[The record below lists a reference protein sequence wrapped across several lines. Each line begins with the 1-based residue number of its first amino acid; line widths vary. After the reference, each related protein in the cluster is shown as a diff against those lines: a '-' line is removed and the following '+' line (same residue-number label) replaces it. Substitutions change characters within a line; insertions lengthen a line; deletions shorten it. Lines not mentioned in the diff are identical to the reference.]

1 MRQISQAVGGR
12 PNLWKFDEQLLYCRH
27 TYWFDWIFIV
37 FVKAK
42 TALEP
47 VDATPVKNMF
57 LSIITD
63 YDLVS
68 GVCELVDNA
77 IDHWT
82 VKGRIEGFRI
92 DVELNSDRQMIKI
105 SDNAG
110 GVFQDD
116 IKLLVAPG
124 MTREP
129 SIHELIGVFG
139 VGGKRAAIALG
150 EHVEIRTRCESDKTI
165 QIEITEDW
173 LNDES
178 WDFIP
183 YEIPPIRPNTTEVEI
198 SKIRQGFSSD
208 DVSSFFEILGA
219 TYGEFINAGCE
230 IFLNNVPVAPVGFE
244 AWAYPPDFSPRET
257 KFEISPTTSG
267 TVQVVVRAGLIRDR
281 DPISENY
288 GVYFYCN
295 GRLIVR
301 DLKTRE
307 VGYVS
312 GEAGVPHPDA
322 SLSRVVVKLNGAP
335 ELMPWNSS
343 KNAINYSHPAFLA
356 LRARII
362 DFCSYY
368 STLSRRFKDKRESEV
383 YPFETG
389 KFEIIDPAEATSLK
403 KRVMPRPPKARSKTR
418 FEIINDVNSDLM
430 RKKPWTIGLVEAFG
444 AIDVVSKQR
453 LATKNRVALILLDSN
468 LEIGLKEFI
477 VERKD
482 LYKPFEYSDRKLAGI
497 FANRTEVIKEVKPYL
512 LIDDDDIKKINF
524 YYVLR
529 NKLIHE
535 RATVSI
541 PDEQVD
547 DYRQVVERVLSK
559 AFDLKFPES

>member
-1 MRQISQAVGGR
+1 
-12 PNLWKFDEQLLYCRH
+12 
-27 TYWFDWIFIV
+27 
-37 FVKAK
+37 
-42 TALEP
+42 
-47 VDATPVKNMF
+47 MF

-82 VKGRIEGFRI
+82 VKGRFEGFRI
-92 DVELNSDRQMIKI
+92 DVDLNADRQMIQI

-110 GVFQDD
+110 GVLQDE

-124 MTREP
+124 MTRDSP
-129 SIHELIGVFG
+129 QHELIGVFG

-150 EHVEIRTRCESDKTI
+150 QHVEIRTRRENDRSI

-178 WDFIP
+178 WNFVP
-183 YEIPPIRPNTTEVEI
+183 FEIPPISPNTTEVEI
-198 SKIRQGFSSD
+198 SKIRQSFNSN

-219 TYGEFINAGCE
+219 TYGEFIDAGCE
-230 IFLNNVPVAPVGFE
+230 IFLNNVPIAAVSFE
-244 AWAYPPDFSPRET
+244 AWAYPPEYSPREA
-257 KFEISPTTSG
+257 KFQISPTSRG
-267 TVQVVVRAGLIRDR
+267 IVQVVVTAGLIRDR
-281 DPISENY
+281 DPVSENY

-322 SLSRVVVKLNGAP
+322 SLCRVIVKLSGAP

-343 KNAINYSHPAFLA
+343 KNSINYSHPAFLA

-368 STLSRRFKDKRESEV
+368 STVSRRFKDTRESEV

-389 KFEIIDPAEATSLK
+389 SFDVVAPNEAASQK
-403 KRVMPRPPKARSKTR
+403 KRVLPRPPRARSKTR
-418 FEIINDVNSDLM
+418 FEIINEVNSGLM
-430 RKKPWTIGLVEAFG
+430 RRKPWTIGLVEAFG
-444 AIDVVSKQR
+444 AIDVVLKQR
-453 LATKNRVALILLDSN
+453 LTTKNRAALILLDSN

-482 LYKPFEYSDRKLAGI
+482 LYKPYEYTDKKLSGI
-497 FANRTEVIKEVKPYL
+497 LANRTLVINEVKSHL
-512 LIDDDDIKKINF
+512 SLDAVDLSKINF
-524 YYVLR
+524 YYTLR

-535 RATVSI
+535 RATVGI

-559 AFDLKFPES
+559 AFDLKFPEF

>member
-1 MRQISQAVGGR
+1 M
-12 PNLWKFDEQLLYCRH
+12 
-27 TYWFDWIFIV
+27 

-82 VKGRIEGFRI
+82 VKGRNRGFRI

-110 GVFQDD
+110 GVLQDD

-124 MTREP
+124 MTRGP
-129 SIHELIGVFG
+129 SPHELIGVFG

-150 EHVEIRTRCESDKTI
+150 EHVEIRTRRENDRTI

-178 WDFIP
+178 WNFVP
-183 YEIPPIRPNTTEVEI
+183 YEIPPIKPNTTEVEI
-198 SKIRQGFSSD
+198 SKIRQGFNSA
-208 DVSSFFEILGA
+208 DVSSFLEVLGA
-219 TYGEFINAGCE
+219 TYGEFIDAGCA
-230 IFLNNVPVAPVGFE
+230 IYLNNVQVASVGFE
-244 AWAYPPDFSPRET
+244 VWAYPPDFSPRET
-257 KFEISPTTSG
+257 KFEISPTSSG

-281 DPISENY
+281 DPVTENY

-322 SLSRVVVKLNGAP
+322 SLSRVVVRLNGAP

-343 KNAINYSHPAFLA
+343 KNAISYSHPAFLA

-368 STLSRRFKDKRESEV
+368 STVSRRFKDKRESDV
-383 YPFETG
+383 YPFEAG
-389 KFEIIDPAEATSLK
+389 EFEVVEPSEATSLK
-403 KRVMPRPPKARSKTR
+403 KRVMPRPPRARSKTR
-418 FEIINDVNSDLM
+418 FEIINEANSDLM
-430 RKKPWTIGLVEAFG
+430 RRKPWTIGLVEAFG
-444 AIDVVSKQR
+444 AIDAVLKQR
-453 LATKNRVALILLDSN
+453 LATKNRAALILLDSN

-482 LYKPFEYSDRKLAGI
+482 LYKPFEYNERKLAGI
-497 FANRTEVIKEVKPYL
+497 LASRTEVIKEVQPHL
-512 LIDDDDIKKINF
+512 LIDSDDLKKINF
-524 YYVLR
+524 YYALR

-535 RATVSI
+535 RATSNI
-541 PDEQVD
+541 LDDQVN
-547 DYRQVVERVLSK
+547 DYRNVVERVLSK
-559 AFDLKFPES
+559 AFDLKFPEP

>member
-1 MRQISQAVGGR
+1 M
-12 PNLWKFDEQLLYCRH
+12 
-27 TYWFDWIFIV
+27 

-47 VDATPVKNMF
+47 VNATPVKNMF

-63 YDLVS
+63 YDLIS

-82 VKGRIEGFRI
+82 VKGRFKGFRI

-110 GVFQDD
+110 GVLQED

-129 SIHELIGVFG
+129 SHHELIGVFG

-150 EHVEIRTRCESDKTI
+150 EHVEIRTRRESDRTI

-178 WDFIP
+178 WGIVP
-183 YEIPPIRPNTTEVEI
+183 YEIPPIQPNTTVVEI
-198 SKIRQGFSSD
+198 SKIRQGFD
-208 DVSSFFEILGA
+208 PEDVSSFLEVLGA

-230 IFLNNVPVAPVGFE
+230 IWLNKIPVASVGFE
-244 AWAYPPDFSPRET
+244 SWAYPPDFRPSET
-257 KFEISPTTSG
+257 KFEISPTSDRSI
-267 TVQVVVRAGLIRDR
+267 QVVLRAGLIRDR
-281 DPISENY
+281 DPITENY
-288 GVYFYCN
+288 GIYFYCN

-368 STLSRRFKDKRESEV
+368 STVSRRLKDKRENEV
-383 YPFETG
+383 YPFEVG
-389 KFEIIDPAEATSLK
+389 EFEVVAPAEATSPK

-418 FEIINDVNSDLM
+418 FEIINEANSDVM

-444 AIDVVSKQR
+444 SIDAVMKQR
-453 LATKNRVALILLDSN
+453 LATKSRAALILLDSN

-482 LYKPFEYSDRKLAGI
+482 LYKPFEYNDRKLAGI
-497 FANRTEVIKEVKPYL
+497 LANRTMVIKEVQPHL
-512 LIDDDDIKKINF
+512 MIDDDDLKKINF

-559 AFDLKFPES
+559 AFGLKFPEF